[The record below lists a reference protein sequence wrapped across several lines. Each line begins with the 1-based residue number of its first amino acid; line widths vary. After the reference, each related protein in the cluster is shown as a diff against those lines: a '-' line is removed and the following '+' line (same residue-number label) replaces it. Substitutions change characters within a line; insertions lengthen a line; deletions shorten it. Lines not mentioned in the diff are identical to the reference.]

1 MPWIYQ
7 DNAVSLLYM
16 NETITILEA
25 VVIGVA
31 TLLVYTF
38 VKTVYEVYFKSSK

>member
-1 MPWIYQ
+1 
-7 DNAVSLLYM
+7 M
-16 NETITILEA
+16 NTTITIFEA
-25 VVIGVA
+25 VIIGVA